1 MCHVGDLPAFEHLA
15 ELGLTSLLHP
25 GQKIAKMALVL
36 QSPRKDAKNEALS
49 GITHAKIKIKKM
61 ERICIAVKK

>member
-15 ELGLTSLLHP
+15 ELGLPSLLHP
-25 GQKIAKMALVL
+25 GQKIARAFVL

-49 GITHAKIKIKKM
+49 GITHAKIKKM
-61 ERICIAVKK
+61 ARICIAVKK